1 MTLRVI
7 ASCVNDASAERRRVG
22 GLEFGIGTIL
32 GRGMAVRGGVIVL
45 VEPFGTG
52 GGVDVIARPFAAA
65 LAAALAA
72 QVVVDNRPGL
82 GSTAA
87 PAFVASAPADGRTL
101 LMNTSAHAYTAAL
114 SERLPYDPVADFV
127 PVAAVTSQAYVL
139 VAHPRAG
146 LRRPADLA
154 RAGRTRP
161 GALSFVS
168 AGVGTGTHVCA
179 AQLNSDLGIGARHIP
194 ARAEDGISET
204 IARVAAGEADY
215 SVSPIPIAAPHLAA
229 GTLVAIGVT
238 AARRSP
244 LLPDVPTLAEAGAE
258 GFEFSHLVRAVGTR
272 RNPRAGGFGARSGGV
287 RSAAIAAAG
296 VAL

>member
-1 MTLRVI
+1 
-7 ASCVNDASAERRRVG
+7 
-22 GLEFGIGTIL
+22 
-32 GRGMAVRGGVIVL
+32 MAVRGGVIVL
-45 VEPFGTG
+45 VEPFGAG
-52 GGVDVIARPFAAA
+52 GGVDVIARP
-65 LAAALAA
+65 LAAALAVA
-72 QVVVDNRPGL
+72 LDALVVVDNRPGL
-82 GSTAA
+82 GATAA

-101 LMNTSAHAYTAAL
+101 LLNTSAHAYTAAL
-114 SERLPYDPVADFV
+114 SERLPYDPIADFV

-139 VAHPRAG
+139 VANPGAR
-146 LRRPADLA
+146 LQRLSDLA

-161 GALSFVS
+161 GGLSFVS

-179 AQLNSDLGIGARHIP
+179 AQLNHDLGIDARHIP

-215 SVSPIPIAAPHLAA
+215 VVSPIPIAAPHLAA

-258 GFEFSHLVRAVGTR
+258 GFDFPIWYGLWAPAETPASVIAEL
-272 RNPRAGGFGARSGGV
+272 
-287 RSAAIAAAG
+287 AAAVSEALRSPELASRLEEHG
-296 VAL
+296 AEILRLTQTEFADFVTSEVARARRFA

>member
-1 MTLRVI
+1 
-7 ASCVNDASAERRRVG
+7 
-22 GLEFGIGTIL
+22 
-32 GRGMAVRGGVIVL
+32 MAVRGGVIVL
-45 VEPFGTG
+45 VEPFGRG

-65 LAAALAA
+65 LAVALDA

-82 GSTAA
+82 GATAA

-101 LMNTSAHAYTAAL
+101 LMNTSAHAYAAAL
-114 SERLPYDPVADFV
+114 CERLPYDPIADFV

-139 VAHPRAG
+139 VTNPRAG
-146 LRRPADLA
+146 LQRLADLA

-161 GALSFVS
+161 GGLPFVS

-179 AQLNSDLGIGARHIP
+179 AQLNHDLGIGARHIP
-194 ARAEDGISET
+194 ARAQDGISET

-215 SVSPIPIAAPHLAA
+215 AVSPIPIAAPHLAA

-244 LLPDVPTLAEAGAE
+244 LLPDVPTLAEVGAE
-258 GFEFSHLVRAVGTR
+258 GFDFPIWYGLWAPAGTPAAVVCRACGSSFR
-272 RNPRAGGFGARSGGV
+272 R
-287 RSAAIAAAG
+287 AAIIAPG
-296 VAL
+296 STL